1 MVMVTDSNNL
11 VESLKSPHPVQEK
24 RLRVDMAALRKDV
37 SDGTLEIRHCAGSK
51 QVADVLTKTGV
62 NAELVRKV
70 LNQGSLRG
78 VVDEL

>member
-24 RLRVDMAALRKDV
+24 RLRMAALRKDV
-37 SDGTLEIRHCAGSK
+37 SDGILEIIHCAGSK

-78 VVDEL
+78 VVEEL